1 VPKSTDL
8 RRKYEHHARPPLPAD
23 PRRQADTRAAHGC
36 RLHPLRAAQQ
46 AGELVG
52 VEARPDWR
60 AVQHHAAQPRHRHAD
75 SEARRR
81 DPLQQRISGKLNEL
95 AILVTARHHTANYEW
110 NAHSKLALEGGL
122 NPAIAQAI
130 AEGRRPEGMD
140 ADETL
145 IYEFSRS
152 LHENHGVSDELF
164 QRAADRF
171 GERGV
176 VDIIAVNGYYA
187 LVSFLL
193 NVDQT
198 PLPPGATPALA
209 PLPK

>member
-1 VPKSTDL
+1 MSTTPDRRFPLIPEDKLTPEQRTVADGIRSGPRSKLATSSASQPGPIGGPFNIML
-8 RRKYEHHARPPLPAD
+8 RSPGIGMLIQKL
-23 PRRQADTRAAHGC
+23 G
-36 RLHPLRAAQQ
+36 
-46 AGELVG
+46 GEIRFNSV
-52 VEARPDWR
+52 
-60 AVQHHAAQPRHRHAD
+60 
-75 SEARRR
+75 
-81 DPLQQRISGKLNEL
+81 ISGKLNEL

-110 NAHSKLALEGGL
+110 NAHCKLALQGGL
-122 NPAIAQAI
+122 NPAIAHAI

-145 IYEFSRS
+145 VYEFSRS

-164 QRAADRF
+164 KRAVDRF

-176 VDIIAVNGYYA
+176 VDIIAVNGYYT

-198 PLPPGATPALA
+198 PLPPGATPARA

>member
-1 VPKSTDL
+1 MSTTPD
-8 RRKYEHHARPPLPAD
+8 RRFPLIPED
-23 PRRQADTRAAHGC
+23 KLTPEQ
-36 RLHPLRAAQQ
+36 
-46 AGELVG
+46 
-52 VEARPDWR
+52 R
-60 AVQHHAAQPRHRHAD
+60 AVVDAIRSGARSKLATSAASKPGPIGGPFNIMLRSPGIGMLIQKLGGEIRFN
-75 SEARRR
+75 SV
-81 DPLQQRISGKLNEL
+81 ISGKLNEL

-145 IYEFSRS
+145 VYEFSRS

-164 QRAADRF
+164 KRAGDRF

-176 VDIIAVNGYYA
+176 VDIIAVNGYYT